1 MGIAVTPEQRELAE
15 AVRGWIA
22 RAVPPEEVRKLLD
35 APGGGRPPFWDAL
48 AAQGLLAVH
57 LPEACGGG
65 GGDLVDL
72 AVVVEEAARAALP
85 GPFAAN
91 VLTAAVLAAELP
103 RETGEAGEGGDS
115 LRGSGFD
122 PPAGTPGHEDLVR
135 DLGRPDP
142 VRGLGRSD
150 LVRDPGRADLLRAL
164 GCGERIGAV
173 AFGTGTMTV
182 RAVDGGYVLDGT
194 APPVLSGAD
203 ADVLVLA
210 ASRAVSDRIVDTGL
224 VSDNTSGAGA
234 GSDRTPGAGAVS
246 DHALGVD
253 VLSERILGTR
263 TVSDGTRDA
272 GVVSDQTAG
281 AGAVSDHAPDA
292 GTASECAVWLVVDA
306 VDLDVR
312 AHDSADPTRGT
323 AEVRARGVRVPAG
336 RVLAVGPSLVRD
348 LAAVVLAADACGTAA
363 WSLDTAAGHA
373 RVREQFGRPIGH
385 FQGVKHLCADMLLR
399 LEQARALT
407 WDAARAGQEPPG
419 VRELTA
425 ALAAGTAL
433 DAACSCAKDCVQI
446 LGGIGFTWEHD
457 AHLHLRRALVARQ
470 LLGSGSGH
478 LRRAVR
484 LARDGVRRELRLELP
499 PEASGYRAAAREVI
513 DRVRGLG
520 PADARRS
527 LAPTGYAAPH
537 LPPPYGL
544 GAGPVQQL
552 AVQQELAEA
561 GVRISDLGIAT
572 WVVPSL
578 IAHGTHRQ
586 QERYLLPTL
595 RGDLLWCQLFSE
607 PGAGS
612 DLASLRTRAERT
624 ADGRWRINGQK
635 VWTSAAQWADHGI
648 LLARTNPAAPKHKG
662 LTYFVVDMKTTDGI
676 DIRPLK
682 EITGDSL
689 FNEVYFDDVLLPA
702 DAVVG
707 EVDDGWRVAR
717 NTLGNERVHMADQ
730 LTFDTGLEALIP
742 ADVDGPRLGA
752 LLAEAHALAC
762 ITLRTTLRQVSGVEP
777 GAGASVRKLVQTA
790 HQQKVAELALELL
803 GPEGALCE
811 GPGKRAVH
819 GFLLSRCL
827 TIAGGTTQVQ
837 LNVVAERIL
846 GLPRD

>member
-1 MGIAVTPEQRELAE
+1 MGIGTTPEQRELAE
-15 AVRGWIA
+15 AVRGWTT

-35 APGGGRPPFWDAL
+35 APGGGRPAYWDAL

-57 LPEACGGG
+57 LPEAYGGG

-85 GPFAAN
+85 GPYLAS
-91 VLTAAVLAAELP
+91 VLASMVL
-103 RETGEAGEGGDS
+103 AGAD
-115 LRGSGFD
+115 
-122 PPAGTPGHEDLVR
+122 DLV
-135 DLGRPDP
+135 
-142 VRGLGRSD
+142 
-150 LVRDPGRADLLRAL
+150 RAL

-173 AFGTGTMTV
+173 AFGPGSLA
-182 RAVDGGYVLDGT
+182 AVATDGGYVLDGT

-210 ASRAVSDRIVDTGL
+210 ASSGGDTLWLAV
-224 VSDNTSGAGA
+224 
-234 GSDRTPGAGAVS
+234 
-246 DHALGVD
+246 
-253 VLSERILGTR
+253 
-263 TVSDGTRDA
+263 DA
-272 GVVSDQTAG
+272 AD
-281 AGAVSDHAPDA
+281 
-292 GTASECAVWLVVDA
+292 LVV
-306 VDLDVR
+306 R
-312 AHDSADPTRGT
+312 PHEGADPTRAT
-323 AEVRARGVRVPAG
+323 AEVRAEGVRVPAD
-336 RVLAVGPSLVRD
+336 RILAVDPALVRD
-348 LAAVVLAADACGTAA
+348 LAAVLLAADACGTAA
-363 WSLDTAAGHA
+363 WALHTAAEYA
-373 RVREQFGRPIGH
+373 KVREQFGRPIGH
-385 FQGVKHLCADMLLR
+385 FQGVKHLCADMLVR

-407 WDAARAGQEPPG
+407 WDAARAAQEASEAEGLGAARESVAVREPEAVRESVAVREAVV
-419 VRELTA
+419 VRELVA
-425 ALAAGTAL
+425 SLAAGTAL
-433 DAACSCAKDCVQI
+433 DAAYSCAKDCVQI

-457 AHLHLRRALVARQ
+457 AHLYLRRAVVARQLFGAGDAHLRRAA
-470 LLGSGSGH
+470 
-478 LRRAVR
+478 R

-499 PEASGYRAAAREVI
+499 EEASAYRAEAREVI
-513 DRVRGLG
+513 EGARGLD
-520 PADARRS
+520 PAAVRRL

-544 GAGPVQQL
+544 AAGPVQQL
-552 AVQQELAEA
+552 AVQQELAA
-561 GVRISDLGIAT
+561 ADVRISELGIAT

-578 IAHGTHRQ
+578 VAYGTDRQ
-586 QERYLLPTL
+586 RERHLLPTL

-624 ADGRWRINGQK
+624 ADGRWRVNGQK
-635 VWTSAAQWADHGI
+635 VWTSAAQWADYGI

-662 LTYFVVDMKTTDGI
+662 LTYFFVDMKNTDGI

-707 EVDDGWRVAR
+707 EIDDGWRVAR

-730 LTFDTGLEALIP
+730 LTFDTGLEALIAR
-742 ADVDGPRLGA
+742 ADEIEGARLGA

-762 ITLRTTLRQVSGVEP
+762 IGLRTTLRQVSGAEP

-790 HQQKVAELALELL
+790 HQQKVAELGLELL
-803 GPEGALCE
+803 GPAGALREGAGE
-811 GPGKRAVH
+811 RAVH